1 MLGGD
6 PETRHNRDSGLG
18 VVSTGAGP
26 QIPINSLFSFRS
38 PTPGPSPGKMGKYR
52 IRVATGDSLLAGSSN
67 LVQLWLVGEHGEKD
81 LGKILRPIRIRVSGE
96 GGDCGGRGGAH
107 MRGAGASAPRDPWVP
122 SCMLAARV
130 TSIGLLI
137 FPIVMYRCE
146 DWTMKKVE
154 P

>member
-1 MLGGD
+1 MMSK
-6 PETRHNRDSGLG
+6 TVTMNRAHIYRGL
-18 VVSTGAGP
+18 
-26 QIPINSLFSFRS
+26 
-38 PTPGPSPGKMGKYR
+38 
-52 IRVATGDSLLAGSSN
+52 
-67 LVQLWLVGEHGEKD
+67 
-81 LGKILRPIRIRVSGE
+81 
-96 GGDCGGRGGAH
+96 
-107 MRGAGASAPRDPWVP
+107 VP